1 MSTQKKT
8 HSPTENGSPSK
19 KQRSSAVAD
28 EHCPSAATAV
38 AVGSGAGE
46 QTPPWAPTT
55 VSTIDM
61 CYYCFDVLYARLHN
75 QPLPSAPSFTNEPF
89 AAFVTWKSG
98 SRLRGCIGNFKPFP
112 LHDILRRLTWS
123 SANDSRFA
131 PIAKEELDKL
141 TVSISLL
148 KDFEECSSW
157 KDWDVGAH
165 GVEMHYIDDIGNQYS
180 STFLPEVAK
189 EQNWDHK
196 TTILELLRKA
206 GYKRGGISEELFSK
220 IRLKRYSSEKISAS
234 FEAYKSN
241 AKSMLSIIN

>member
-1 MSTQKKT
+1 MI
-8 HSPTENGSPSK
+8 
-19 KQRSSAVAD
+19 R
-28 EHCPSAATAV
+28 CPSLCIL
-38 AVGSGAGE
+38 
-46 QTPPWAPTT
+46 
-55 VSTIDM
+55 ST
-61 CYYCFDVLYARLHN
+61 L
-75 QPLPSAPSFTNEPF
+75 PLSLTSSS

-123 SANDSRFA
+123 RLVFWRSRSTLYQALTSFSLFCSANDSRFA